1 MIMEGLTL
9 GAEVP
14 DGLGGRGA
22 RLWRETVEVWQL
34 TPAHLVLL
42 EEACRIS
49 DRLDVLNSMIL
60 RGSPQVKGDGEEL
73 PDISGVLAE
82 ARQQQGAL
90 RTVIAEIRQGQVG
103 FPPAP
108 SAEGEGSGVS
118 DLTARIAR
126 KQAES

>member
-1 MIMEGLTL
+1 M
-9 GAEVP
+9 GADVP
-14 DGLGGRGA
+14 GGLGERGS

-60 RGSPQVKGDGEEL
+60 LGSSGVKGDGDEL

-90 RTVIAEIRQGQVG
+90 RTLIAEIRQGQVG

-126 KQAES
+126 KQAEG